1 MDIQSDNMRSQE
13 GLVKAIIVHDGSISG
28 DGVKGKVE
36 ISKFEDM
43 ASYNW
48 TKTSVPTASLGHKL
62 SPYGTPLSMSGSTS
76 LVALPEKQPGK
87 PLQWS
92 PPISGQIKLSLG
104 PKTSYRDFEHSRGPK
119 YAMEDSVRCI
129 TTADRGFI
137 SSEVDIFTSEHTL
150 KRLIKFVQGDTTTFR
165 LLVQK
170 VNGTLFL
177 AEKDK
182 EAQTD
187 LDLGRS
193 FQSAYMKWPNGL
205 TESVSHQR
213 FVRYDFDGLQC
224 LIRFEADGCLAETD
238 RLMAA
243 ALISDLVHADSSL
256 KLTPPALQMNLHAS
270 TLDLANAFCS
280 ELSEPPAAVSGR
292 GLAGQA
298 PTPEYHWSQA
308 EALAEEAG
316 RKQRIA
322 DEERAMEEE
331 RAMKAQSVS
340 NLRNPQRQ
348 NRRLYQQP
356 PPNPPI
362 PASTKQSATSPVVQ
376 HNLYLRQYP
385 LVRFRSITE
394 AELSVIRE
402 HLNMAEGEFQRAL
415 WLYYNPQGPATEPR
429 SENSAS
435 LLHRLMAA
443 TKIKHRQAKRYLV
456 LCSNDYDK
464 ALRLNAAKKEYFREK
479 RLRRDPKKVPGDEA
493 RYLRLFKQKEKER
506 EAEVRRLQVAR
517 QKEKD
522 KMVPH
527 SALCILHCAPEKS
540 SSTPVKL
547 CDDEFIRL
555 WITRI
560 PSVITAYYDTKATVS
575 SITYTDTRSQVR
587 DWESNNQD
595 TLTKLST
602 LLKDIKQTLEES
614 EKSKVILH
622 IVEKHKMEIREAGK
636 EEKDVLSEYMTNT
649 WLNHARDEEPEED
662 ARNMLNAT
670 TFNSIAD
677 EGEEEEEGEAE
688 EEEQEQEY
696 VSDESSDW
704 SREYEDSDD
713 DEGDGLDKKK

>member
-1 MDIQSDNMRSQE
+1 
-13 GLVKAIIVHDGSISG
+13 
-28 DGVKGKVE
+28 
-36 ISKFEDM
+36 
-43 ASYNW
+43 
-48 TKTSVPTASLGHKL
+48 
-62 SPYGTPLSMSGSTS
+62 
-76 LVALPEKQPGK
+76 
-87 PLQWS
+87 
-92 PPISGQIKLSLG
+92 
-104 PKTSYRDFEHSRGPK
+104 
-119 YAMEDSVRCI
+119 MEDSVRCI

-193 FQSAYMKWPNGL
+193 FQSAYMKWSNGL

-213 FVRYDFDGLQC
+213 FVRYDFDGFQC

-256 KLTPPALQMNLHAS
+256 QLPPPALQMNLYAS
-270 TLDLANAFCS
+270 TLNLANAFCS

-298 PTPEYHWSQA
+298 PTPGYHWSQA

-331 RAMKAQSVS
+331 RAMKAQSVT

-385 LVRFRSITE
+385 LVRFHSITE

-443 TKIKHRQAKRYLV
+443 TKTKHRQAKRYLV

-464 ALRLNAAKKEYFREK
+464 ALGLHAAKKEYFREK

-506 EAEVRRLQVAR
+506 EAEVRRSQVAR

-522 KMVPH
+522 KMAPH

-540 SSTPVKL
+540 SSTAVKL
-547 CDDEFIRL
+547 SDDGFIRL

-560 PSVITAYYDTKATVS
+560 PSVITAYYDTKVTVS

-595 TLTKLST
+595 TLAKFST

-622 IVEKHKMEIREAGK
+622 VVEKHKMEIREAGK

-649 WLNHARDEEPEED
+649 WLNHARDEEHEED
-662 ARNMLNAT
+662 ASNMLNAAMS
-670 TFNSIAD
+670 NSIAD

-688 EEEQEQEY
+688 EEQQEQEY

-713 DEGDGLDKKK
+713 DEGDGLDKKKK

>member
-1 MDIQSDNMRSQE
+1 MLTDKTDIQSDNMRSQE
-13 GLVKAIIVHDGSISG
+13 DLVKTIIVHDGSISG

-36 ISKFEDM
+36 ISGFEDM

-48 TKTSVPTASLGHKL
+48 IKTSVHTASLGHKL
-62 SPYGTPLSMSGSTS
+62 SPYGTPLSTSGSTS
-76 LVALPEKQPGK
+76 LVALPEKQPGN

-104 PKTSYRDFEHSRGPK
+104 PKTSYRDYEHSRGPK
-119 YAMEDSVRCI
+119 YRMEDSVRCV

-137 SSEVDIFTSEHTL
+137 SSDVDIFASEHTL
-150 KRLIKFVQGDTTTFR
+150 KRLIKFVQGDATIFR

-170 VNGTLFL
+170 VNDTLFL

-193 FQSAYMKWPNGL
+193 FQSAYMKWSNGL
-205 TESVSHQR
+205 TESLSHQR
-213 FVRYDFDGLQC
+213 FVRYNFDGLQC
-224 LIRFEADGCLAETD
+224 LVRFEADGCLTETD

-243 ALISDLVHADSSL
+243 ALISDLVHADSSVEPP
-256 KLTPPALQMNLHAS
+256 PPALQINLHAS
-270 TLDLANAFCS
+270 TLALASAFCS

-292 GLAGQA
+292 VVAGEA
-298 PTPEYHWSQA
+298 PTPEYYWSQA

-322 DEERAMEEE
+322 DEERA
-331 RAMKAQSVS
+331 RKAQSFT

-348 NRRLYQQP
+348 SRQLYQRP
-356 PPNPPI
+356 PPKPPI
-362 PASTKQSATSPVVQ
+362 PASTKQSATSPVIQ
-376 HNLYLRQYP
+376 HNLYLKQYP
-385 LVRFRSITE
+385 LMRFRSITE

-402 HLNMAEGEFQRAL
+402 HLNMAEGKFQRAL
-415 WLYYNPQGPATEPR
+415 WLYYNPQGPATESR
-429 SENSAS
+429 SENPAS
-435 LLHRLMAA
+435 LLYRLIAD
-443 TKIKHRQAKRYLV
+443 TKTKHRQAKRYLV
-456 LCSNDYDK
+456 LCSNDYDM
-464 ALRLNAAKKEYFREK
+464 ALRLHAAKKEYFREK
-479 RLRRDPKKVPGDEA
+479 RLHRDSKKVPGNEA
-493 RYLRLFKQKEKER
+493 RYLRIFKQKEKEH
-506 EAEVRRLQVAR
+506 EAEVRRSQVAK

-522 KMVPH
+522 KMAPH

-547 CDDEFIRL
+547 SDDESIRL

-575 SITYTDTRSQVR
+575 SITYADTRSQVR

-614 EKSKVILH
+614 EKSKVVLH
-622 IVEKHKMEIREAGK
+622 IVEKQKMEIREAGK

-677 EGEEEEEGEAE
+677 EGEEEGEEE

>member
-48 TKTSVPTASLGHKL
+48 IKTSVPTASLGHKL

-92 PPISGQIKLSLG
+92 PPVSGQIKLSLG

-150 KRLIKFVQGDTTTFR
+150 KRLIKFVQGNTTTFR

-205 TESVSHQR
+205 TESISHQR

-243 ALISDLVHADSSL
+243 APISDLVHADSSL
-256 KLTPPALQMNLHAS
+256 QLPPPALQMNLHAS
-270 TLDLANAFCS
+270 TLDLASAFCS

-292 GLAGQA
+292 GVTGEA

-331 RAMKAQSVS
+331 RAIKARSVS

-348 NRRLYQQP
+348 NRRLYQQAP
-356 PPNPPI
+356 PKPPI

-376 HNLYLRQYP
+376 HNLYLKQYP
-385 LVRFRSITE
+385 LMRFHSITE
-394 AELSVIRE
+394 AELSVIHE

-443 TKIKHRQAKRYLV
+443 TKTKHRQAKRYLV
-456 LCSNDYDK
+456 FCSNDYGK
-464 ALRLNAAKKEYFREK
+464 ALRLHAAKKEYFREK

-506 EAEVRRLQVAR
+506 EAEVRRSQVAR

-522 KMVPH
+522 KMAPH

-547 CDDEFIRL
+547 SDDEFIRL
-555 WITRI
+555 WITRV

-575 SITYTDTRSQVR
+575 SITYTDTRPQVR

-602 LLKDIKQTLEES
+602 LLKDIKQTLEET

-704 SREYEDSDD
+704 SREFEDSDEDKSD
-713 DEGDGLDKKK
+713 DADKKK